1 MARGKRWTQ
10 EENDLLW
17 EMIEKGMTSED
28 ILKSGKFP
36 NRTIMAIQNQMRR
49 LGSFDIQRKKSFDS
63 QIRETEIVGLESI
76 VKRYVD
82 AFNKICDKT
91 DYDKVDLERFRIIF
105 MAAWK
110 YRALFVEYERLKQ
123 VEEEISE
130 LRKAVEEIKAQLART
145 VETDQG

>member
-1 MARGKRWTQ
+1 MVRGKRWTQ
-10 EENDLLW
+10 EENEFLR
-17 EMIEKGMTSED
+17 EMIEKGMSGED
-28 ILKSGKFP
+28 ILKSGKLP
-36 NRTIMAIQNQMRR
+36 HRTIMAIQNQMRR
-49 LGSFDIQRKKSFDS
+49 LGSFDSQRKKSFDS

-110 YRALFVEYERLKQ
+110 YRDLFAQYERVRR
-123 VEEEISE
+123 VEEQIKG
-130 LRKAVEEIKAQLART
+130 LQKVVEEIKARLTRT
-145 VETDQG
+145 AETD

>member
-1 MARGKRWTQ
+1 MARGKRWTP
-10 EENDLLW
+10 EENDLLR

-49 LGSFDIQRKKSFDS
+49 LGSFEIQRKKSFDS
-63 QIRETEIVGLESI
+63 QIREAEIVGLESI

-110 YRALFVEYERLKQ
+110 YRALFAEYERLKQ

>member
-1 MARGKRWTQ
+1 MVRGKRWTQ
-10 EENDLLW
+10 EENELLR
-17 EMIEKGMTSED
+17 EMIEKGMSSED

-36 NRTIMAIQNQMRR
+36 HRTIMAIQNQMRR
-49 LGSFDIQRKKSFDS
+49 LGSFDSQRKKSFDS

-110 YRALFVEYERLKQ
+110 YRDLFAQYERVRR
-123 VEEEISE
+123 VEEQIKG
-130 LRKAVEEIKAQLART
+130 LQKAVEEIKAQLTRT
-145 VETDQG
+145 AETN

>member
-1 MARGKRWTQ
+1 MVRGKRWTQ
-10 EENDLLW
+10 EENELLR
-17 EMIEKGMTSED
+17 EMIKKGMSGED

-36 NRTIMAIQNQMRR
+36 HRTVMAIQNQMRR
-49 LGSFDIQRKKSFDS
+49 LGSFDSQRKKSFDS

-110 YRALFVEYERLKQ
+110 YRDLFAQYERVRR
-123 VEEEISE
+123 VEEQIKG
-130 LRKAVEEIKAQLART
+130 LQKVVEEIKAQLTRT
-145 VETDQG
+145 AETN